1 MKLMAVT
8 KFIMVTAVILLW
20 FSCQVTTKPVV
31 MPTTTKPVVTPEPDI
46 KVATQKTET
55 ASSGQ
60 DPAAPIKADSITKGY
75 QDQIDNIIKTE
86 LLKQAA
92 PIKADSITKGYQDQ
106 IDNIIKTEL
115 LKQAAPIK
123 ADSITKGYQDQ
134 IDNII
139 KTELLKQAEPIKAG
153 SIAKLTVCGITLG
166 DQIQSLPKAELLKQ
180 DGKTF
185 VYEVKNV
192 LSGQKDILAVTANSN
207 GVILGAMFIFRGE
220 GASDQMV
227 QILREHMLFKRLKN
241 TSEGLWEGDVGKGY
255 DAKIDKGEDGADIL
269 FNFRE
274 NRLGGK

>member
-1 MKLMAVT
+1 MKLMAVM
-8 KFIMVTAVILLW
+8 KFIVVTLVILLW

-55 ASSGQ
+55 ASNGQ
-60 DPAAPIKADSITKGY
+60 DPT
-75 QDQIDNIIKTE
+75 
-86 LLKQAA
+86 
-92 PIKADSITKGYQDQ
+92 
-106 IDNIIKTEL
+106 
-115 LKQAAPIK
+115 APIK

-166 DQIQSLPKAELLKQ
+166 DQIENLPNAELLKQ

-185 VYEVKNV
+185 GYEVKNV

-227 QILREHMLFKRLKN
+227 QIAREHMLFKLKN
-241 TSEGLWEGDVGKGY
+241 ISEGVWEGDVGKGY
-255 DAKIDKGEDGADIL
+255 DAKIDMFQDGADIL